1 MAEKKVPML
10 LCNERTN
17 NILEKVSDIDTKLD
31 KWMTNHASH
40 IQKDMKQMN
49 DRIGKIEK
57 SIAILANKLENQEI
71 IKIENDKAKKEKFN
85 WWNLILPLVITVI
98 IKAMEIRWG

>member
-31 KWMTNHASH
+31 KWMTNHATH

>member
-71 IKIENDKAKKEKFN
+71 IKIENDKAKKERFN
-85 WWNLILPLVITVI
+85 WWNLILPLLITVV
-98 IKAMEIRWG
+98 IKLMELLMG

>member
-98 IKAMEIRWG
+98 IKAMEIKWG

>member
-31 KWMTNHASH
+31 KWMTNHATH

-85 WWNLILPLVITVI
+85 WWNLILPAIMMII
-98 IKAMEIRWG
+98 IKMMEIIWG

>member
-31 KWMTNHASH
+31 KWMTNHATH

-98 IKAMEIRWG
+98 IKAMEIKWG